1 MKRNADISF
10 SILDQALFPK
20 NELDKYPNAY
30 DTSRIIFQPGPATA
44 EVEETLPAKFT
55 SKFPEYSNLPPCLS
69 YDTMSKPN
77 YNGNLQVLFTV
88 DQIDQ
93 LKILSLCSTKSRT
106 GMTRRRLEVEGS
118 DTDFAPLAIGYH
130 IPSSTPEKR
139 STSKLPYIGPY
150 TNQMSYSV
158 LIQANLDDILGDTP
172 KSNSNDMDSFLTATE
187 MGTAQYQALD
197 RQLKEQEPS
206 QNHTKCPA
214 KRLDIERT
222 TTLCKCR
229 SCKDDAE
236 PAEDGKEGKNN
247 EPKTNQG
254 MVLRCVRYFFKSA
267 KEPD

>member
-1 MKRNADISF
+1 MLPEFKF
-10 SILDQALFPK
+10 
-20 NELDKYPNAY
+20 DKYPNAY

-44 EVEETLPAKFT
+44 EVEGTLPPKFT
-55 SKFPEYSNLPPCLS
+55 SKFSEYSNLPPCLS

-93 LKILSLCSTKSRT
+93 LKMLSLCSTMSRT

-118 DTDFAPLAIGYH
+118 DNDFTPLTIGYR

-139 STSKLPYIGPY
+139 STSELPYIGAY

-158 LIQANLDDILGDTP
+158 LIQANLDEFLGDTS

-197 RQLKEQEPS
+197 RQLKEKEPS
-206 QNHTKCPA
+206 SNHTKCPA
-214 KRLDIERT
+214 KRLDLEHT

-236 PAEDGKEGKNN
+236 GGKEGKNK

-254 MVLRCVRYFFKSA
+254 MVLRGVRYFFKLQN
-267 KEPD
+267 EPD